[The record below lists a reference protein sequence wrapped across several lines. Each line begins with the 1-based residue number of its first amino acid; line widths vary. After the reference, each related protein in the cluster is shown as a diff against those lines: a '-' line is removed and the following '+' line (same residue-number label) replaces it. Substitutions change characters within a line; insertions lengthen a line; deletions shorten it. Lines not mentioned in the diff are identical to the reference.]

1 MLEVT
6 ISTTQIIPLLYVS
19 KYTQLQI
26 RDQIPL
32 MRGMKFA
39 KKSIEE
45 LFWQCTILI
54 YCTESFKQ
62 MEKALLHNH
71 MVGIKQTN
79 ASFSPPIV

>member
-6 ISTTQIIPLLYVS
+6 ISTTQIFLLYVS

-39 KKSIEE
+39 KKKYWGAV
-45 LFWQCTILI
+45 LTMHYLN
-54 YCTESFKQ
+54 
-62 MEKALLHNH
+62 LLHR
-71 MVGIKQTN
+71 IIQTN
-79 ASFSPPIV
+79 GKGSFA